1 MLCKVQTVL
10 ALTKKTEGKPGNEK
24 NLSKTSAGIIDY
36 ADCKVF
42 LHFQLVCETQARLIS
57 ISSIHT
63 REGSKNS
70 SPSLNFVQ
78 KDNYRRKNMPTL
90 PIQPKC
96 RAKVF
101 RRWQIADKDREG
113 NLVSPSLQVFIAL
126 CSALVGSEEATLNRN
141 FFRVALC

>member
-10 ALTKKTEGKPGNEK
+10 ALTKKTEGKTGNEK
-24 NLSKTSAGIIDY
+24 TLSKTSAGIIDY

-70 SPSLNFVQ
+70 FPKSELCPERQLPA
-78 KDNYRRKNMPTL
+78 KKYAYYAHPTKMSCKSI
-90 PIQPKC
+90 PEM
-96 RAKVF
+96 AV
-101 RRWQIADKDREG
+101 ADKDREG

-126 CSALVGSEEATLNRN
+126 CSALVVCEEATLNRN